1 MSVCLNI
8 VQQFEFKDTEE
19 LLEHVV
25 QKNLLSKEAACNYKA
40 IREQGLIPGLVNYL
54 DSIVLGTVMCRE
66 RCASGISLG
75 HLDVELSDN
84 EIIDYAKDYSE

>member
-8 VQQFEFKDTEE
+8 VQQFEFKDTEA

-25 QKNLLSKEAACNYKA
+25 QKNLLSKEAAGNYKA
-40 IREQGLIPGLVNYL
+40 IREQELLPGLVGYL
-54 DSIVLGTVMCRE
+54 DSVVLGTVMHKGQYT
-66 RCASGISLG
+66 SGISLG

-84 EIIDYAKDYSE
+84 EIIDYAKDYN

>member
-25 QKNLLSKEAACNYKA
+25 QKNLLSKEAVCNYKA

-54 DSIVLGTVMCRE
+54 DSVVLGVVMHKGQYT
-66 RCASGISLG
+66 SGISLG